1 MISHLTLA
9 KVDSIRAI
17 LHFRRSSDVG
27 VSLFSFSSPKSNSL
41 KPESGIEYG
50 VSGISESSFEG
61 IKEPLTPEDLSEEGN
76 IQVTKT
82 ISFVRFLSHDP
93 ESLSETDTFLLRI
106 DKIISL
112 NADLFGDISE
122 LVDFSTFF
130 SLSFPFILYYS
141 VIERRISPVWDPVR
155 SFADYQVQ
163 VVYQTVAYSF

>member
-1 MISHLTLA
+1 MT
-9 KVDSIRAI
+9 
-17 LHFRRSSDVG
+17 
-27 VSLFSFSSPKSNSL
+27 KS
-41 KPESGIEYG
+41 
-50 VSGISESSFEG
+50 
-61 IKEPLTPEDLSEEGN
+61 
-76 IQVTKT
+76 

-93 ESLSETDTFLLRI
+93 ESLSETDTSLLRI